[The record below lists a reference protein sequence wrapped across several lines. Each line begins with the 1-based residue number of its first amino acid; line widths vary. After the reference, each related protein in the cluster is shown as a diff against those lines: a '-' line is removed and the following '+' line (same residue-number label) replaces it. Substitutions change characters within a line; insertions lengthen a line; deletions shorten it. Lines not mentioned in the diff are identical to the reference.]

1 MPAGME
7 VMNFKDYLED
17 MIIINRPC
25 VIRFRASND
34 AITTIESKIIDLYSE
49 EGTSYIMTEIG
60 LRVSLD
66 DIREVNGKARDL
78 C

>member
-1 MPAGME
+1 ME

-17 MIIINRPC
+17 MIIINRPS

-34 AITTIESKIIDLYSE
+34 AITTIESRIIDLYSE
-49 EGTSYIMTEIG
+49 EGNSYIMTDIG
-60 LRVSLD
+60 LRINLD
-66 DIREVNGKARDL
+66 DIREVNGKPRDL